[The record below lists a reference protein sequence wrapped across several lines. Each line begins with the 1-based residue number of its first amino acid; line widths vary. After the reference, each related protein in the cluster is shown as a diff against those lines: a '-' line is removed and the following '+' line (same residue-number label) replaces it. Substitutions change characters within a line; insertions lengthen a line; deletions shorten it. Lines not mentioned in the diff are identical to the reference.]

1 TGAARGHGR
10 LRARKRPAARKRSR
24 ADRTARAQQLAAH
37 KRGVRLRTPKPAAK
51 PGAPPAPLLHRFC
64 KPSWAVLVERQPSQ
78 QGTRFVCPFCSQS
91 HRVSGPVRG
100 FRKVRRAQW
109 IKLRR
114 VEE

>member
-1 TGAARGHGR
+1 MEARLH
-10 LRARKRPAARKRSR
+10 ARKRAAV
-24 ADRTARAQQLAAH
+24 ARASKLASKAA
-37 KRGVRLRTPKPAAK
+37 PKAAPK
-51 PGAPPAPLLHRFC
+51 VNAPVEPVLHRFC
-64 KPSWAVLVERQPSQ
+64 KPGWAVLVERQPSQ

-114 VEE
+114 VDE

>member
-1 TGAARGHGR
+1 
-10 LRARKRPAARKRSR
+10 
-24 ADRTARAQQLAAH
+24 
-37 KRGVRLRTPKPAAK
+37 LRTPKAAAK

-64 KPSWAVLVERQPSQ
+64 KPGWAVLVERQPSQ

>member
-1 TGAARGHGR
+1 MIPARRAMESGNMGASRSRRSAS
-10 LRARKRPAARKRSR
+10 RPAAARKRR
-24 ADRTARAQQLAAH
+24 APARSATALKAAVKVAAAPQQAVLY
-37 KRGVRLRTPKPAAK
+37 
-51 PGAPPAPLLHRFC
+51 RFC
-64 KPSWAVLVERQPSQ
+64 KAGWAVLVEHQPNQ
-78 QGTRFVCPFCSQS
+78 QGTRFVCPFCPQS

>member
-1 TGAARGHGR
+1 MIPARRVIERLTMRASRSISAARR
-10 LRARKRPAARKRSR
+10 ASSARK
-24 ADRTARAQQLAAH
+24 LAAPS
-37 KRGVRLRTPKPAAK
+37 RVPKPAPKTTAK
-51 PGAPPAPLLHRFC
+51 LHAVPQQPVLYRFC
-64 KPSWAVLVERQPSQ
+64 KPGWAVLVERQPSQ
-78 QGTRFVCPFCSQS
+78 QGTRFVCPFCPHS

>member
-1 TGAARGHGR
+1 MRASRSSRSASRSAAG
-10 LRARKRPAARKRSR
+10 RKR
-24 ADRTARAQQLAAH
+24 
-37 KRGVRLRTPKPAAK
+37 
-51 PGAPPAPLLHRFC
+51 GAPARSSPALKLKAAVKVPVVPPQPLLHRFC
-64 KPSWAVLVERQPSQ
+64 KAGWAVLVEQQSNQ